1 MGWFDNLSLRG
12 KLIVNCLVSG
22 SIFIAAI
29 IVFYVQIKHI
39 ETLSKDIANS
49 WLPSIQQSAEIND
62 FRLRY
67 RIRGLEYLLANDE
80 AKRAGIE
87 KSLAEL
93 DSGLAKALEAYQP
106 YVSDDEEKR
115 LFDAVSASAANYRNV
130 VQKGIEQV
138 KAGNVETASTLP
150 DKEWTPAAGVI
161 RDAIKALTA
170 YNRSNSDKTRDAS
183 IAAVSR
189 AEAIAI
195 AALIIGT
202 LAAVGSAIVFSRLI
216 GTRLSHVVNAASNI
230 AGGNLADH
238 TLPPAS
244 QDEIGQLVGATRN
257 MQTALHDT
265 ISQTRRNSDEISAS
279 AQGLSSGLK
288 LMEQNIGAASS
299 AAAAVAASVEEL
311 TVSITHVAENTS
323 DASHLANDSD
333 RQAREGRETVSKLI
347 DEINR
352 VSTVVTSASER
363 ITGLQAE
370 SQKISNIVQVIKDIA
385 EQTNLLALNAA
396 IEAARAGEHGRG
408 FAVVADEVRKLS
420 ERTSQSTG
428 EITTMV
434 AAIQNSTGQVVSG
447 IEAGVS
453 AVNNSVDHARH
464 AGETIASL
472 QDIARKVAELVG
484 DVDLALREQ
493 STASAEVAKGIEEI
507 ATQAEQARNI
517 TVEAAR
523 SAQMLSN
530 VAGDMQKTVGR
541 FRLQ

>member
-1 MGWFDNLSLRG
+1 MSWFDNLSLRG

-29 IVFYVQIKHI
+29 IVCYVQIEHVG
-39 ETLSKDIANS
+39 TLSKDIANN

-67 RIRGLEYLLANDE
+67 RIRGLEYLLASDST
-80 AKRAGIE
+80 KRGAIE
-87 KSLAEL
+87 KSLTEL
-93 DSGLAKALEAYQP
+93 DNGLAKALEAYQP
-106 YVSDDEEKR
+106 YIGDDEEKR
-115 LFDAVSASAANYRNV
+115 LFDAIGAAATNYRNV
-130 VQKGIEQV
+130 VQKAIEQA
-138 KAGNVETASTLP
+138 KAGNTEAASALP

-161 RDAIKALTA
+161 RDAIKALA
-170 YNRSNSDKTRDAS
+170 SYNREHSDSTSNAS
-183 IAAVSR
+183 AAAVSK
-189 AEAIAI
+189 AETIAI

-216 GTRLSHVVNAASNI
+216 GTRLSHVVSAASSI
-230 AGGNLADH
+230 AGGNLADNS
-238 TLPPAS
+238 LPLAS

-265 ISQTRRNSDEISAS
+265 ISQTRKSSDEISTS
-279 AQGLSSGLK
+279 AQELSDGLK
-288 LMEQNIGAASS
+288 QMEQNIGKASS
-299 AAAAVAASVEEL
+299 AAASIAANVEEL
-311 TVSITHVAENTS
+311 TVSITHVAENTG
-323 DASHLANDSD
+323 DASRLANDSD
-333 RQAREGRETVSKLI
+333 RQAREGRETVTKLVE
-347 DEINR
+347 EINR
-352 VSTVVTSASER
+352 VSTVVTGASER
-363 ITGLQAE
+363 IVSLQSE

-484 DVDLALREQ
+484 DVNLALREQ

-507 ATQAEQARNI
+507 ATQAEQARSI
-517 TVEAAR
+517 TVEAAH
-523 SAQMLSN
+523 SAQMLSD
-530 VAGDMQKTVGR
+530 VAGDMQKAVGR
-541 FRLQ
+541 FRL